1 MTSQNYGCSCIFFN
15 LLGPKDKH
23 FGDNFEAATFDWTH
37 AKSLGI
43 VNRCLKG
50 QLDNKKM
57 CCCKILQHAKDQVS
71 SFRERIGVRLCC
83 FKIGVT
89 SNPLVRFPMYLEK
102 GYSEMWLISVSP
114 SIDMTQMLEAALISE
129 FGKHVGC
136 HNKCGSGGEGSFN
149 RDTPPPPP
157 FFVYVTGGR
166 ADQSR
171 RVG

>member
-1 MTSQNYGCSCIFFN
+1 MFFD
-15 LLGPKDKH
+15 LLGPKECLSQIRKLKH
-23 FGDNFEAATFDWTH
+23 LGDNFEASTFDWTY

-50 QLDNKKM
+50 QLNNRKM
-57 CCCKILQHAKDQVS
+57 CCGKILEHAKDQVS

-114 SIDMTQMLEAALISE
+114 SIDMTQMLEAALVSE

-157 FFVYVTGGR
+157 YFAYVTGGR